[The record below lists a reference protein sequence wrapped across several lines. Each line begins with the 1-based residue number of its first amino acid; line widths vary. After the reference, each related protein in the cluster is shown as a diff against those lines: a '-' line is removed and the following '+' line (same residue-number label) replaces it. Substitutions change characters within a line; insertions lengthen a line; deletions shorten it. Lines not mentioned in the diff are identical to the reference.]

1 MPASFASS
9 DAAPDIRVADE
20 PCAVSVIIVNWNTRQ
35 MTLECLR
42 SLYAQTRRT
51 DFEVLL
57 VDNGSHD
64 GSAAAIAEEFPQ
76 VRLIA
81 ETTNHGFA
89 VANNMAVKLVRGR
102 RLLLLNSDTVVL
114 DGAVDRLV
122 EFAESRP
129 AAGIWGGRTLFGDMS
144 LNLTSCWQRQ
154 TLWSVVCFA
163 FGLTK
168 LFPRSNFFNPEALT
182 AWKRDTVRNV
192 DIVTGCFLLIDADL
206 WRRLDGF
213 DPTFFMYGEE
223 ADLCARARALG
234 ARPVITPEATII
246 HYGGGSAATR
256 SDSVVRLL
264 RAKIALARR
273 SMGRGA
279 AEVVRWLY
287 LLAVVVRVAGFGL
300 AARLGRGRAG
310 AQAGMWRQ
318 TLARRGEW
326 FVRASRLA

>member
-9 DAAPDIRVADE
+9 DAVPGIRAADE
-20 PCAVSVIIVNWNTRQ
+20 PCAVSVIIVNWNTRE

-42 SLYAQTRRT
+42 SLYAQTSRT

-64 GSAAAIAEEFPQ
+64 GSAAAIAAEFPQ

-182 AWKRDTVRNV
+182 AWKRDTVRDV

-213 DPTFFMYGEE
+213 DPAFFMYGEE

-234 ARPVITPEATII
+234 ARPVITPDATII

-279 AEVVRWLY
+279 AEAVRWLY

-326 FVRASRLA
+326 FVRASQLA